1 MLNWTATAAMT
12 FIATNIDDLLILVL
26 LFSQVGPA
34 YSRRHI
40 VAGQTLGFA
49 SLVAFSLVLGLAGGI
64 LIPEPWLALLGLVPL
79 ALGVRVLLSRH
90 EGENVPALEIGGRS
104 ALAVPAFQV
113 AALTIANGGD
123 NVGVY
128 VPLFA
133 RGNPA
138 ELLITLIVFFGML
151 AAWLAFGMRLTR
163 RPVVAGLMARY
174 GRVAMP
180 LVLILLGVLILADG
194 L

>member
-34 YSRRHI
+34 FRRRHI

-49 SLVAFSLVLGLAGGI
+49 TLVALSLALGLAGGI

-79 ALGVRVLLSRH
+79 ALGVRALFSRDGTVEEPVLT
-90 EGENVPALEIGGRS
+90 AGGRGVI
-104 ALAVPAFQV
+104 AVPAFQV
-113 AALTIANGGD
+113 AALTVASGGD

-133 RGNPA
+133 RSNLVQ
-138 ELLITLIVFFGML
+138 LLVTLIVLFGML
-151 AAWLAFGMRLTR
+151 AVWLAFGMRLTR
-163 RPVVAGLMARY
+163 RPVVAGLTARY
-174 GRVAMP
+174 GRLLMP
-180 LVLILLGVLILADG
+180 LVLILLGVLILAEG